1 MSPRN
6 CKVPVLE
13 VHEPFFPRHRKGADG
28 PRAMALARA
37 RAQNNPSKHASHFK
51 CLSVRPSSRT
61 RTCPRC
67 VSVASRGTARFPSLQ
82 HAEMECLCGRFSS
95 PREILEHLP
104 ATVPSA
110 ALDRPRD
117 AGLTASIPPHR
128 CFANNRTSSR
138 MPWTAPPRCVSS
150 KTRERRLLEVTNA
163 NHACFLTGGGR
174 VIASLAIDH
183 ARSRHRRRE
192 RSSRGDH
199 HAIAFADGVLV
210 VGRLPLA
217 NGRAR
222 SPRRSV
228 FGART
233 LAKIV
238 PSLRDE
244 TPPRPGSV
252 APPDAAP
259 RLTAFPPALR
269 RLSRSTTSRRT
280 SLRSSRRSSTRN
292 ITPPGTA
299 SSGVTLG
306 RTSRTRRS
314 TSFTSTS
321 GRLPCFCSSPD
332 KRGAAARALRR
343 TGRAT

>member
-1 MSPRN
+1 M
-6 CKVPVLE
+6 
-13 VHEPFFPRHRKGADG
+13 
-28 PRAMALARA
+28 
-37 RAQNNPSKHASHFK
+37 
-51 CLSVRPSSRT
+51 
-61 RTCPRC
+61 
-67 VSVASRGTARFPSLQ
+67 SVASRGTARFPSLQ
-82 HAEMECLCGRFSS
+82 HAEMECVCGRFSS
-95 PREILEHLP
+95 PREILDHLP

-163 NHACFLTGGGR
+163 NHACFLTGGGH

-199 HAIAFADGVLV
+199 RAIAFADGVLV

-238 PSLRDE
+238 PSPRDE
-244 TPPRPGSV
+244 PCPRPGSV

-259 RLTAFPPALR
+259 RLTAFPPA
-269 RLSRSTTSRRT
+269 RT
-280 SLRSSRRSSTRN
+280 QALEKYNIEKDIAAFIKKEFDKKYNPTWHCIVGRN
-292 ITPPGTA
+292 FGSYVTHETKHFIYFYLGQVA
-299 SSGVTLG
+299 VLLFKSG
-306 RTSRTRRS
+306 
-314 TSFTSTS
+314 
-321 GRLPCFCSSPD
+321 
-332 KRGAAARALRR
+332 
-343 TGRAT
+343 

>member
-1 MSPRN
+1 
-6 CKVPVLE
+6 
-13 VHEPFFPRHRKGADG
+13 
-28 PRAMALARA
+28 MALARA
-37 RAQNNPSKHASHFK
+37 RAQNNPPKHASHFT

-110 ALDRPRD
+110 ALDRPWD
-117 AGLTASIPPHR
+117 ARLTAFIPPHC

-150 KTRERRLLEVTNA
+150 KTRVRRLLELTNERTA
-163 NHACFLTGGGR
+163 RVFLTGGGR

-192 RSSRGDH
+192 RASRGDQ
-199 HAIAFADGVLV
+199 HATAFADFVLV
-210 VGRLPLA
+210 VGRLTLA

-222 SPRRSV
+222 SSPRRSV

-238 PSLRDE
+238 PSRRDE
-244 TPPRPGSV
+244 TPPRLGSV
-252 APPDAAP
+252 APLDTP
-259 RLTAFPPALR
+259 RR
-269 RLSRSTTSRRT
+269 R
-280 SLRSSRRSSTRN
+280 
-292 ITPPGTA
+292 I
-299 SSGVTLG
+299 
-306 RTSRTRRS
+306 
-314 TSFTSTS
+314 
-321 GRLPCFCSSPD
+321 
-332 KRGAAARALRR
+332 
-343 TGRAT
+343 

>member
-1 MSPRN
+1 
-6 CKVPVLE
+6 
-13 VHEPFFPRHRKGADG
+13 
-28 PRAMALARA
+28 MALARA

-82 HAEMECLCGRFSS
+82 HAEMECVCGRFSS

-163 NHACFLTGGGR
+163 NHACFLTGGGH

-199 HAIAFADGVLV
+199 RAIAFADGVLV

-238 PSLRDE
+238 PSHL
-244 TPPRPGSV
+244 G
-252 APPDAAP
+252 
-259 RLTAFPPALR
+259 
-269 RLSRSTTSRRT
+269 T
-280 SLRSSRRSSTRN
+280 SLVLVPAPS
-292 ITPPGTA
+292 
-299 SSGVTLG
+299 
-306 RTSRTRRS
+306 
-314 TSFTSTS
+314 
-321 GRLPCFCSSPD
+321 RLPT
-332 KRGAAARALRR
+332 RHRA
-343 TGRAT
+343 

>member
-1 MSPRN
+1 
-6 CKVPVLE
+6 
-13 VHEPFFPRHRKGADG
+13 
-28 PRAMALARA
+28 
-37 RAQNNPSKHASHFK
+37 
-51 CLSVRPSSRT
+51 
-61 RTCPRC
+61 
-67 VSVASRGTARFPSLQ
+67 
-82 HAEMECLCGRFSS
+82 
-95 PREILEHLP
+95 
-104 ATVPSA
+104 
-110 ALDRPRD
+110 
-117 AGLTASIPPHR
+117 
-128 CFANNRTSSR
+128 

-163 NHACFLTGGGR
+163 NHACFLTGGGH

-199 HAIAFADGVLV
+199 RAIAFADGVLV

-233 LAKIV
+233 RAKIV
-238 PSLRDE
+238 PSLPGRDASSSRLRLFSRRG
-244 TPPRPGSV
+244 T
-252 APPDAAP
+252 APD
-259 RLTAFPPALR
+259 RLSPALR

-332 KRGAAARALRR
+332 KRVAAARAFRR
-343 TGRAT
+343 TF